1 MIITRPCMQK
11 MVNGPE
17 LVCKRCIGG
26 EREREREGERTAEG
40 MRDWNY
46 PSV

>member
-1 MIITRPCMQK
+1 MQK
-11 MVNGPE
+11 MVIGPE
-17 LVCKRCIGG
+17 LVSKRCIG